1 VAEPC
6 EECKECKD
14 TRKTVASVK
23 DMLNKHILF
32 ATSEHSKHSQDINSL
47 KSTTR
52 NIGDSMETI
61 KTTMKEG
68 FAKQEQQ
75 LIQHKKEESVETEAL
90 KKTIETVE
98 TNILNA
104 FAPIKDLTNKN
115 SSFITKMVYTVSGG
129 LAIAYGLWWLH
140 KNGLV
145 IVAIP
150 GGTGG

>member
-6 EECKECKD
+6 EECKECRD
-14 TRKTVASVK
+14 TRKIVIGIK
-23 DMLNKHILF
+23 DDL
-32 ATSEHSKHSQDINSL
+32 HSHVLTTIAEINSL
-47 KSTTR
+47 KSTTT
-52 NIGDSMETI
+52 NFHNSMETI

-98 TNILNA
+98 TNILKA
-104 FAPIKDLTNKN
+104 LAPVKKMTDKN
-115 SSFITKMVYTVSGG
+115 SSFITKMVYMVSGG